1 VLRTLLESRGRSP
14 RRRLATFTSVAAHT
28 MLIGALVM
36 VRASDNADAASKPVA
51 TNVVYFPP
59 RQPPTPRERSAP
71 TTADRTQFPRTP
83 TIAPV
88 DITIDAFVPRPGP
101 LGPILPDFR
110 PSGSL
115 TVRDTLAA
123 REPAP
128 QGDVLTERAVDQPV
142 EMIAG
147 QRPPRYPLGLERAG
161 IAGDVIAQF
170 VVDTAGRVERSSIV
184 IQQATHDD
192 FARAVR
198 ERLLVLRFVP
208 ARARGR
214 TVRQLVEQ
222 HFHFEVRGR

>member
-1 VLRTLLESRGRSP
+1 MLRTLLESRGRLP
-14 RRRLATFTSVAAHT
+14 RRRLATFSSVAAHT
-28 MLIGALVM
+28 VLIVALVM
-36 VRASDNADAASKPVA
+36 VRASDNAAASKPVA
-51 TNVVYFPP
+51 TSVVYFPP
-59 RQPPTPRERSAP
+59 RQPPTPRERSARSV
-71 TTADRTQFPRTP
+71 AERTQFPRTP
-83 TIAPV
+83 IISPIDV
-88 DITIDAFVPRPGP
+88 TIDDIVPRAGT

-110 PSGSL
+110 TGSL
-115 TVRDTLAA
+115 TVRDTLAS
-123 REPAP
+123 REPAL
-128 QGDVLTERAVDQPV
+128 QGEIHTELAVDQPV